1 MYLTVSRLK
10 IISDIF
16 RDIAQVFFASVL
28 VGPIVSGET
37 SVLILLAGLMLALG
51 SWYTS
56 VLLQR
61 D

>member
-16 RDIAQVFFASVL
+16 RDIAQVFFVSVL

-37 SVLILLAGLMLALG
+37 SILIIMAGLALALG
-51 SWYTS
+51 CWYTS
-56 VLLQR
+56 ILLQR